1 MFFRLKHS
9 PSGQVLQLIESY
21 RNNEGKPRQRV
32 VVSLGD
38 PAISRCDW
46 KPIAKAVQK
55 HLYGIQELL
64 PPQYTPEQQ
73 NWIELILRRIDEQ
86 GRWQALRPERPAKAR
101 GEWQIDGVLADEVE
115 HGSTGLWLGAI
126 LLGLKGW
133 ENLELDEAL
142 NKVGFNPAQR
152 QAAKVS
158 VINRLVDPVSENAL
172 AKWVSQSALG
182 DVLGAE
188 AVKADRHRYYRVS
201 DRLVQNRQKIEGH
214 LRQRQGELFGLDR
227 TVLLYDLTNTHF
239 AGVGALNTKA
249 KRGRNKQ
256 KRHDCVQ
263 IVVGMVFDTEGFEL
277 GHRIFAGNRSDSTT
291 LLEMIEELDQA
302 VGGAVERERTLIII
316 DGGIA
321 TKKNVKLLTEQ
332 GFGYLVNENRRGRG
346 AWAEAFLDQEGFE
359 QVEGRD
365 ERQEVKVKWLEEPL
379 CQTGGSEAD
388 REAGGWA
395 DKEYVLLCKSERRFA
410 KEQAIY
416 SGAEVRFVEALEAL
430 KSRIEAGRLKNPKKI
445 QRAIGRVQAN
455 HPRVQRY
462 YHLEFTQAGK
472 AAGAKK
478 SALHWRRK
486 DQGYEEHAQLF
497 GCYVLRT
504 NRDRFSTSELW
515 RLYMTLTRAERGFK
529 ALKSDLGLRPN
540 YHQIDRRVEGHVFI
554 SILAYQLLRFI
565 EYSLEQHGDTRC
577 WRTIK
582 RVLQTHTYA
591 TVILPTHQG
600 KVYHLRKAGI
610 PETSHKQIYNLFGI
624 KWNKLPVKKR
634 MLKRKVAT
642 IS

>member
-1 MFFRLKHS
+1 MYFRLKQS
-9 PSGQVLQLIESY
+9 NSGQVLQLIESY
-21 RNNEGKPRQRV
+21 RNNQGKPRQRV

-38 PAISRCDW
+38 APISRSDW

-55 HLYGIQELL
+55 RLYGIEELL
-64 PPQYTPEQQ
+64 PPQYSARQHD
-73 NWIELILRRIDEQ
+73 WIERILRRIDGQ
-86 GRWQALRPERPAKAR
+86 GRWQALRCRRPPKKAQA
-101 GEWQIDGVLADEVE
+101 EQIIDGVLADEVE
-115 HGSTGLWLGAI
+115 HGSTGLWLGPI
-126 LLGLKGW
+126 LLGLRGW
-133 ENLELDEAL
+133 ESLELDEAL
-142 NKVGFNPAQR
+142 KKMGFNPAQR
-152 QAAKVS
+152 RAAKLS

-182 DVLGAE
+182 DLLGAE
-188 AVKADRHRYYRVS
+188 VGKADRHRYYRVS
-201 DRLVQNRQKIEGH
+201 DRLVKNRSKIEAH

-239 AGVGALNTKA
+239 AGVGGLNAKA

-302 VGGAVERERTLIII
+302 AGGAAEREKTLIIM

-321 TKKNVKLLTEQ
+321 TEENVEYLTEE
-332 GFGYLVNENRRGRG
+332 GFGYLVNENRRGRA
-346 AWAEAFLDQEGFE
+346 AWAEAFSEPEGFE
-359 QVEGRD
+359 KVEGRD
-365 ERQEVKVKWLEEPL
+365 ESREVKVKWLEEPRG
-379 CQTGGSEAD
+379 QAGDGEAG
-388 REAGGWA
+388 REAGRCA
-395 DKEYVLLCKSERRFA
+395 DKEYVLLCKSERRRA

-416 SGAEVRFVEALEAL
+416 SGAEVRFLEALEAL
-430 KSRIEAGRLKNPKKI
+430 KSRIEAGRLKDPRKI
-445 QRAIGRVQAN
+445 ERSIGRAQAN

-462 YHLEFTQAGK
+462 YHLEFTQA
-472 AAGAKK
+472 AGAKK
-478 SALHWRRK
+478 SAFYWRRK
-486 DQGYEEHAQLF
+486 DQGYEENAQLL
-497 GCYVLRT
+497 GCYALRT
-504 NRDRFSTSELW
+504 NRDHFSASELW

-540 YHQIDRRVEGHVFI
+540 YHQIERRVEGHVFI

-565 EYSLEQHGDTRC
+565 EYHLEQHGDTRC
-577 WRTIK
+577 WQTIK

-591 TVILPTHQG
+591 TLILPTRQG
-600 KVYHLRKAGI
+600 EVYHLRKAGI
-610 PETSHKQIYNLFGI
+610 PEASHKQIYHLFGI

-634 MLKRKVAT
+634 MVKRKVAT
-642 IS
+642 IL